1 MRTGVPA
8 LRHGRPIVPAAPG
21 PLPSR
26 ICPDVARG
34 TALLPAR
41 LSLQHG
47 IHISHPETG
56 RSASPTGSGQ
66 ACHVVRPTRALALL
80 LLIVPIIRLLGLS
93 RMRAVFRRLVDFG
106 YALSVLPVALLSAP
120 AVSFPVPEPRPAQA
134 TITSPTLVEEV
145 GIVLPA
151 SHARGITRAAD
162 PSVPGPLPQTAH
174 TSRPEWPLPAT
185 ADALRPGITRD
196 AAHTTYGAPDAHPVR
211 APPMVPR
218 DAA

>member
-1 MRTGVPA
+1 M
-8 LRHGRPIVPAAPG
+8 
-21 PLPSR
+21 
-26 ICPDVARG
+26 
-34 TALLPAR
+34 
-41 LSLQHG
+41 
-47 IHISHPETG
+47 
-56 RSASPTGSGQ
+56 
-66 ACHVVRPTRALALL
+66 VRPTRALALL